1 MIKIQ
6 ENISRSGDYIYTQG
20 RNGEYYIYYKDIS
33 DKNFIASADNLKE
46 VDKEIAKDIERREQ
60 EANIGINTNVDDK
73 HKYAWYL
80 AYTNKKYDGK
90 AEFLNFDGTVTKK
103 HYLDADYMTE
113 KEKNTISKIYYN
125 NHPKDKRI
133 FLNYIE

>member
-6 ENISRSGDYIYTQG
+6 EEVLRIGDYVCTQG
-20 RNGEYYIYYKDIS
+20 RNGEYYIYYQYVD
-33 DKNFIASADNLKE
+33 DKNFVASADNREE
-46 VDKEIAKDIERREQ
+46 VDKEIEDIERQKQ
-60 EANIGINTNVDDK
+60 EASIEVNTNVDDK

-113 KEKNTISKIYYN
+113 KEKNTISRIYYN
-125 NHPKDKRI
+125 NHPNDKRL

>member
-6 ENISRSGDYIYTQG
+6 EEVLRIGDYVCKRG
-20 RNGEYYIYYKDIS
+20 RNGEYSIYYQYVD
-33 DKNFIASADNLKE
+33 DKNFVASADNLEE
-46 VDKEIAKDIERREQ
+46 VDKEIEDIERQKQ
-60 EANIGINTNVDDK
+60 EADIEINTNVDDK

-113 KEKNTISKIYYN
+113 KEKNTISRIYYN
-125 NHPKDKRI
+125 NHPNDKRL